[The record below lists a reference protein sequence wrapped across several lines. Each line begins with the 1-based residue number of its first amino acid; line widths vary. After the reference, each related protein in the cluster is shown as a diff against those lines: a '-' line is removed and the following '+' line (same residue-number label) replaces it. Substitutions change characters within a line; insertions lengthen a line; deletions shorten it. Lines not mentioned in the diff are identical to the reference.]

1 MGTVHPIVTD
11 RARQKWLENYPAKFT
26 ACRQGHNFP
35 KLIPRQRKL
44 TRTWITLD
52 EERGRIIN
60 QRCTCGR
67 VRWRP
72 LNPNNTL
79 GGKGWK
85 YKDPEGY
92 AQPPGYGLTRADF
105 ANVYWPAIVEDIEQ
119 SERDMADALA
129 EHNEHTS

>member
-1 MGTVHPIVTD
+1 MGTVTPLITEH
-11 RARQKWLENYPAKFT
+11 ARWEWLKNYPAKYT

-35 KLIPRQRKL
+35 KLIPGQRKL

-52 EERGRIIN
+52 EELSQRIIH

-67 VRWRP
+67 ERHRP

-79 GGKGWK
+79 GGKGWR

-92 AQPPGYGLTRADF
+92 AQPPGYGFTRADF
-105 ANVYWPAIVEDIEQ
+105 ADVYWPAIVEDIEQ
-119 SERDMADALA
+119 SEQDMLAALEEERRNA
-129 EHNEHTS
+129 

>member
-1 MGTVHPIVTD
+1 MGTVTPIVTEL
-11 RARQKWLENYPAKFT
+11 ARQQWLAKYPARFT

-35 KLIPRQRKL
+35 KLIPGQRKL
-44 TRTWITLD
+44 TRTWIDLD
-52 EERGRIIN
+52 EDHGRIIS

-85 YKDPEGY
+85 YKDPDGY
-92 AQPPGYGLTRADF
+92 AQPPGYGFTRADF

-119 SERDMADALA
+119 SEQDMAAALK
-129 EHNEHTS
+129 EHNGDG